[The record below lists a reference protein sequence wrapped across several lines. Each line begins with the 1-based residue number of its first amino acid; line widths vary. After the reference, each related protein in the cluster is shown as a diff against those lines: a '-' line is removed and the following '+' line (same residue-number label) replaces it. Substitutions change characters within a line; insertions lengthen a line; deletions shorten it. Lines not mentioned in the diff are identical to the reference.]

1 MEKKSKI
8 KNAKIMRAAR
18 DQVEKLVNIHLV
30 SSGLPGRSLKRP
42 SVSQLSARAEMFEQA
57 RSELYV
63 EMDPHDAAYMLIKIG
78 IPGPA
83 CRASCAQEYSTGYAQ
98 DLDEIRALWMAMA
111 KRREALSVRDAHV
124 III

>member
-1 MEKKSKI
+1 MEKKSKL

-18 DQVEKLVNIHLV
+18 DQVEKLVNILL
-30 SSGLPGRSLKRP
+30 GLIRRSLKRP

-57 RSELYV
+57 RSELYA
-63 EMDPHDAAYMLIKIG
+63 EMDPHGAAYMLIKIG

-83 CRASCAQEYSTGYAQ
+83 CSASCAQEYSTGYAR

-111 KRREALSVRDAHV
+111 KRREALSVRDVHAIMV
-124 III
+124 